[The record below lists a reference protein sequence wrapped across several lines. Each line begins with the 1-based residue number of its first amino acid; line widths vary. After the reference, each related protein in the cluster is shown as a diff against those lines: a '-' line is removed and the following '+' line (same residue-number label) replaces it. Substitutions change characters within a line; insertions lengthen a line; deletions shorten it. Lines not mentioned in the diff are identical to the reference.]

1 LGLGRRQ
8 NNLPQGLGL
17 GRGQRGLLYTET
29 DVLALIDSVVF
40 GRVAREAAGV
50 ATLVGVPR
58 EIKDNEYRVGIV
70 PSTVRELAEKGHQVD
85 LLPNAILSVLYN
97 ETKVGD
103 DVLGLRAKQQWLQA
117 PRRGTYWIFRKQYL
131 SVSRRRFP
139 IKNKPLK
146 ASSRTS
152 QRASQSCWRV
162 TAPKRG
168 IYGVGYGSSPL
179 RAIAEPSARS
189 GGSVW

>member
-1 LGLGRRQ
+1 VGNAGCF
-8 NNLPQGLGL
+8 
-17 GRGQRGLLYTET
+17 
-29 DVLALIDSVVF
+29 SVA
-40 GRVAREAAGV
+40 GVAREAAGV
-50 ATLVGVPR
+50 AMLVGVPR

-70 PSTVRELAEKGHQVD
+70 PSTVRELADKGHQVD
-85 LLPNAILSVLYN
+85 LLPNAILSVLYK

-117 PRRGTYWIFRKQYL
+117 SSGHLLDFPKTI
-131 SVSRRRFP
+131 SERFP
-139 IKNKPLK
+139 PALHKPLK

-152 QRASQSCWRV
+152 QKASQSCWCV

-168 IYGVGYGSSPL
+168 IYGVDHGSSPL

-189 GGSVW
+189 GGSVWSFSTPGQSSH